1 MKITEQAL
9 KIMKNDVIGKDV
21 LEAACGCADLSV
33 AMSPLA
39 RTVECIDLVD
49 FRLNPEVAQCANV
62 RFSAMDATRTAFA
75 DGSFDTSVIFNAAY
89 HIKDELS
96 AVISECM
103 RVTRQGGAIYVISSV
118 SIDRAVIDGD
128 LVTLLNGIGAQFT
141 VERGKALISVRI
153 AV

>member
-9 KIMKNDVIGKDV
+9 KVMKSDVIGKDV
-21 LEAACGCADLSV
+21 LETACGRADLSV

-49 FRLNPEVAQCANV
+49 FRLNPEVEKCANV
-62 RFSAMDATRTAFA
+62 RFSVMDATRTAFA
-75 DGSFDTSVIFNAAY
+75 DGSFDTVVVFNAAY

-96 AVISECM
+96 AVIAECT

-128 LVTLLNGIGAQFT
+128 IVTLLNGIGAQFT
-141 VERGKALISVRI
+141 VERDKTFISVKI